1 MRSNKDL
8 MKIVFA
14 GLLLTPFVC
23 WGGSTAGSIGN
34 DLNNIRGLVKPYK
47 TATLSSGIMGKI
59 IKIPYR
65 MGDVFKKGQSLVQFD
80 CALNNA
86 EYAAAKASLNAETK
100 KYENNL
106 KLLDL
111 NAASQIEVDI
121 SESNVKQA
129 EAELQMAKVRV
140 DRCVIKAPYDGR
152 VIETRVNEHESV
164 SPDLPLIT
172 ILSDQQLEIE
182 LIVPSTWLNWLE
194 PDVEFDFRVDET
206 GKDYK
211 AKVAQL
217 GASVDPVSQTIR
229 VKGVFVDM
237 ADRVLSGMS
246 GTARFRESY

>member
-1 MRSNKDL
+1 MCRTKNIL
-8 MKIVFA
+8 RLGIACV
-14 GLLLTPFVC
+14 LFVPIC
-23 WGGSTAGSIGN
+23 AWAGSTAGSIGN

-59 IKIPYR
+59 VKIPFR
-65 MGDVFKKGQSLVQFD
+65 MGDVFKKGQTLVQFD
-80 CALNNA
+80 CSLYNA
-86 EYAAAKASLNAETK
+86 EYAAARASLNAEKK

-111 NAASQIEVDI
+111 NATSQIEVDI
-121 SESNVKQA
+121 SESNVHQA
-129 EAELQMAKVRV
+129 EAELQMAGVRV
-140 DRCVIKAPYDGR
+140 DRCVIKAPYSGR

-194 PDVEFDFRVDET
+194 NDVEFDFRVDET

-211 AKVAQL
+211 AKVEQL

-229 VKGVFVDM
+229 VKGRFVDA